1 MATELTFNKNVD
13 VNLFESTIRILG
25 GLLST
30 YHLTGDALFLDKAVS
45 PHVHSLPQS
54 SCSYLLIEYLLLGE
68 EDLLLLSSERLCL
81 HDLHVSAVDAKTETG
96 VYVLVR
102 KSWSLS
108 EDVQENPAES

>member
-45 PHVHSLPQS
+45 PHFHEEAAAGFLYFV
-54 SCSYLLIEYLLLGE
+54 EYPLMF
-68 EDLLLLSSERLCL
+68 LSSECFFLYD
-81 HDLHVSAVDAKTETG
+81 H
-96 VYVLVR
+96 
-102 KSWSLS
+102 
-108 EDVQENPAES
+108 